1 MKKIIGASGALIIA
15 GAGILSSVSATEM
28 ESPDGNTTTSSESS
42 GSVETASVSSGSSD
56 SGATVTTSSDS
67 MTGSVDIGDTNN
79 LYEKC
84 LTYVKL
90 QKLEGVDCKA
100 KVQAMQQGIKND
112 RAQMNQRIKDE
123 RMKMQQENMQNRQ
136 MMGSGNTMEQN
147 QALRKENQ
155 DNRQEFRQGA
165 QEQRQAFR
173 GQVQAKKQALS
184 EKLRGQLIAVVAKLT
199 QENLTKVLANVDKVV
214 MKINAS
220 TLAQEKKDHLLAQ
233 LEEIR
238 TVIQD
243 KLDALTGTS
252 SEGNILNEVLSGVAP
267 TDSSTG
273 STASTGTGTTTV
285 IQ

>member
-1 MKKIIGASGALIIA
+1 
-15 GAGILSSVSATEM
+15 
-28 ESPDGNTTTSSESS
+28 
-42 GSVETASVSSGSSD
+42 
-56 SGATVTTSSDS
+56 
-67 MTGSVDIGDTNN
+67 
-79 LYEKC
+79 
-84 LTYVKL
+84 
-90 QKLEGVDCKA
+90 
-100 KVQAMQQGIKND
+100 MQQGIKND